1 MTKSSAA
8 RTSNVTKGP
17 SKEFVDRIRQF
28 LNPLSPDDRRDV
40 LGAIHLSLDAI
51 VSMPT
56 HTRIRPDASAR
67 QSILLMHFE
76 LLDLSHDLEPL
87 SQGLATL
94 TPRDLTN
101 ILERMRTEGRI
112 RELLLLAQRPPKARL
127 GILIAIQAY
136 LETIISLSHT
146 RADASALQSILEVW
160 SQILGVTD
168 KDPLESLAKDVAIF
182 TPQDAADFLVTLRVD
197 FMEGHVDDNA
207 EN

>member
-1 MTKSSAA
+1 M
-8 RTSNVTKGP
+8 
-17 SKEFVDRIRQF
+17 DRIRQL

-40 LGAIHLSLDAI
+40 LGAIQLSLDAI

-76 LLDLSHDLEPL
+76 LLGLSHDLQPL
-87 SQGLATL
+87 SRGLATL

-101 ILERMRTEGRI
+101 LVERLRTEGRI
-112 RELLLLAQRPPKARL
+112 RELLAQLPPNARL

-136 LETIISLSHT
+136 FETIISLTYT
-146 RADASALQSILEVW
+146 RADASALQSILDVW

-168 KDPLESLAKDVAIF
+168 SNNKDTLESLANDVVVFAP
-182 TPQDAADFLVTLRVD
+182 PQDGADFLATLRVE
-197 FMEGHVDDNA
+197 FTEGQVDDNHD
-207 EN
+207 EK